1 MQITP
6 SANLISALSA
16 FTQTARAQAPQASP
30 AAQTR
35 IAPKPAADVP
45 KVAAEPAAAREAQT
59 LRRQP
64 LGQHIDIRV

>member
-6 SANLISALSA
+6 SSNLISALSA
-16 FTQTARAQAPQASP
+16 FSQTARAQAPQASP

-35 IAPKPAADVP
+35 LAPKPAAEVP
-45 KVAAEPAAAREAQT
+45 KMQAEPPGQREAQP